1 MTDDVTKFW
10 NALRDS
16 WPVPVRPLNQ
26 IHLQEQLILIDAIN
40 SILTILQNNEGN
52 K

>member
-10 NALRDS
+10 DALRAK
-16 WPVPVRPLNQ
+16 WPVPVRPLHNIQ
-26 IHLQEQLILIDAIN
+26 LQEQLMLIEAIN
-40 SILTILQNNEGN
+40 IVLRTLQNNEGN